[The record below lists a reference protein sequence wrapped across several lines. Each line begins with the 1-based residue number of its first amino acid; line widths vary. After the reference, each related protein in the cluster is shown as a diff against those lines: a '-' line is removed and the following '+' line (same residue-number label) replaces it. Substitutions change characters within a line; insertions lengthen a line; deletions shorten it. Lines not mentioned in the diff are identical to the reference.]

1 MKNALIGRS
10 ALAAI
15 TLLGFLFGAANA
27 SGGVS
32 VAFNVT
38 SAWATG
44 LNGELVITNNG
55 PGAVSGWTLEF
66 DFPGTITNS
75 WNGTVTSHVGAHY
88 IVHDAGYNAGIAVNG
103 NVAFGFTA
111 DPASAAQPPA
121 NFVFNGGAIGGGT
134 NPQITTASLPGAG
147 VGVAYSQALSAS
159 GGTAPYLW
167 SVTAGVLPTGLTL
180 SSAGVISGTRSA
192 GVRPRS
198 PGHSPMP
205 PHASAA
211 GATFTPPK
219 SSNSRAALAI
229 R

>member
-1 MKNALIGRS
+1 MKNTLIGRS
-10 ALAAI
+10 ALVVI
-15 TLLGFLFGAANA
+15 TLLGFFFGAAHA
-27 SGGVS
+27 SAGVS

-44 LNGELVITNNG
+44 LNGEFLIANNG

-88 IVHDAGYNAGIAVNG
+88 IVHDAGYNAAIAVNG

-121 NFVFNGGAIGGGT
+121 NFLFNGAAVGGVA

-147 VGVAYSQALSAS
+147 VGVAYSQVLSAS

-180 SSAGVISGTRSA
+180 SSAGVISGTTSA
-192 GVRPRS
+192 TGAFNFT
-198 PGHSPMP
+198 
-205 PHASAA
+205 AS
-211 GATFTPPK
+211 T
-219 SSNSRAALAI
+219 NR
-229 R
+229 